1 MRRIAWLPAALPL
14 LFWCACAV
22 DGGDMSGES
31 PAETCSRVAD
41 VICQK
46 LLECYSAEERAAAM
60 LPATQ
65 EECVGQIEGDL
76 ECASQTADNQC
87 GEGET
92 YDPDLAQDCVGEYE
106 ALTCDL
112 VRDGIADSD
121 TPSCAQVCR

>member
-1 MRRIAWLPAALPL
+1 
-14 LFWCACAV
+14 
-22 DGGDMSGES
+22 MSGES